1 MKNWWNG
8 NFDYLKSRKICWYI
22 SLGLLIVGILF
33 NVIFGTSLDVTFRGG
48 NELQYSYTGE
58 VDINKLQS
66 DLNAAGFKATVRKAE
81 SANTPVIKISI
92 PGEALDAT
100 AKADLTKVLNTNFK
114 DNKLTDA
121 GSQSLSPTMGSL
133 FLLKCAVALL
143 IAAAFLLLYVGI
155 RFRKIG
161 GITAAL
167 CAVAALF
174 HDMIIVYFAFVIFRI
189 PLNDNFVAVLL
200 AILGYSLNSTIVV
213 FDRIRENRTLF
224 GKTMS
229 LPEIVNLS
237 LNQSVRRNVSTTVT
251 TVSAMA
257 AVAIVA
263 VAMSLDSVVSFA
275 VPLLFGLLSGFYSSQ
290 FLCAPTW
297 VLWAVKEEE
306 AKALKAKTKKSAKKP
321 VKKVKK

>member
-1 MKNWWNG
+1 
-8 NFDYLKSRKICWYI
+8 
-22 SLGLLIVGILF
+22 
-33 NVIFGTSLDVTFRGG
+33 
-48 NELQYSYTGE
+48 
-58 VDINKLQS
+58 
-66 DLNAAGFKATVRKAE
+66 
-81 SANTPVIKISI
+81 
-92 PGEALDAT
+92 
-100 AKADLTKVLNTNFK
+100 
-114 DNKLTDA
+114 
-121 GSQSLSPTMGSL
+121 
-133 FLLKCAVALL
+133 
-143 IAAAFLLLYVGI
+143 
-155 RFRKIG
+155 
-161 GITAAL
+161 
-167 CAVAALF
+167 
-174 HDMIIVYFAFVIFRI
+174 MIIVYFAFVIFRI

-257 AVAIVA
+257 AVAVVA
-263 VAMSLDSVVSFA
+263 VVMSLDSVVSFA